1 MKRIRTHVNPL
12 SIYHRF
18 EPLEVETL
26 FPQCSGTIDC
36 EIGFGKG
43 VFLRHW
49 AQAHPQHLVCGIEV
63 RKPMVTHLKTVT
75 ANDFDNVQL
84 FHGNGQHFVE
94 DAISNDSLD
103 RLFIFHPDPWVKK
116 RHKKRRVLT
125 SGFLDVLALKLKAS
139 GKCYISTDVDF
150 LWVDMMETISA
161 HAQFQVTDDDSF
173 WESHYQSHWSVFS
186 EQDQRPSFRVV
197 IEKV

>member
-63 RKPMVTHLKTVT
+63 RKPMVTHLNLLYMQKVVVVNQ
-75 ANDFDNVQL
+75 ALQL
-84 FHGNGQHFVE
+84 
-94 DAISNDSLD
+94 L
-103 RLFIFHPDPWVKK
+103 
-116 RHKKRRVLT
+116 
-125 SGFLDVLALKLKAS
+125 
-139 GKCYISTDVDF
+139 
-150 LWVDMMETISA
+150 
-161 HAQFQVTDDDSF
+161 
-173 WESHYQSHWSVFS
+173 
-186 EQDQRPSFRVV
+186 
-197 IEKV
+197 